1 MAEVLSSYTYETDTL
16 LLVEE
21 QSEKE
26 RFLLSENGYLF

>member
-1 MAEVLSSYTYETDTL
+1 MADVLSNYTDETDTL

-26 RFLLSENGYLF
+26 KFLLSENSYLF